1 MKNKFF
7 KTTRSIMCRANVQVR
22 LKTLCTVALVGAATT
37 ASFGQTPEIRDSVRV
52 QHLQKVVISD
62 SRVGNT
68 APLTTTTIN
77 RNELLDVR
85 SSVSMPFML
94 ELQPSVV
101 AMGENGAVG
110 ATSLRIR
117 GVDATR
123 INVNINGITLNDP
136 ESQAVFWYNI
146 PNLGGMAQS
155 LQIQR
160 GVGASTGGSPAFGAA
175 INLQTLNARNRA
187 YGEADFGLGSW
198 NTRQYSITAGTGIMK
213 NGLSFDFAYSGLT
226 SDGFVRSRGTDQQ
239 SFFGCASWYGERTL
253 VKMMAIIGSQTTGI
267 TWDGAYASQLDI
279 DPTYNPSGEYV
290 MDGNIMYYPNETDN
304 YWQRHYQLYVS
315 HMLSDNLSV
324 NAALDFTHGDGYY
337 EQYKADTKYK
347 KIFLGS
353 GRGDYITRKQMDNN
367 AITGNLAIRYAK
379 DGFSL
384 SVGHNMLYF
393 DGFHF
398 GNVLWFRDTAMHI
411 DTPYQ
416 WYRYNGTKTDNTS
429 YLKFNYD
436 ITSDLNIYGD
446 LQMRI
451 VNYRLRGT
459 TDDATHDDGLRL
471 VGKCQSADRVVEV
484 VHTLCRITAVVQE
497 GVTLLL
503 DEDGMFADADGDG
516 ELTVL
521 VGGDFLAP
529 FVFHHDIVHTEATA
543 LNRIGGV
550 LVIHHALHIEA
561 AVVGKVLRVERE
573 CLGRHIQRAGGR
585 RETMGTLR
593 RNQRIRCTLTGKR
606 YAAQGV
612 GAHRVRYGIERQL
625 VGRRRLD
632 IRAAPSHDV
641 GMVLVGNIRCLRVV
655 VGPAQRTDVLVEW
668 PVGYETTLRTAHEM
682 AVVLHHVG
690 LSETALEETY
700 LVDVT
705 VNSLCAVC
713 CRGYGDASGRVGSR
727 QWTVESQLVSGD
739 AAQRVGSHQINLRLA
754 VAVVGKGDMGKLVGF
769 DAVGGLPGVTTSCR
783 RDEVTLGGI
792 IVGEP

>member
-1 MKNKFF
+1 MKNTFF
-7 KTTRSIMCRANVQVR
+7 TTTRRIMCRANVQVR
-22 LKTLCTVALVGAATT
+22 LKTLCTVALIGAATT

-52 QHLQKVVISD
+52 QRLQKVVISD
-62 SRVGNT
+62 SRVDNT
-68 APLTTTTIN
+68 VPLTTTTID

-85 SSVSMPFML
+85 GSVSIPFML

-239 SFFGCASWYGERTL
+239 SFFGCASWYGDRTL
-253 VKMMAIIGSQTTGI
+253 VKLMTIIGSQTTGI

-315 HMLSDNLSV
+315 HMLSDNLSI

-347 KIFLGS
+347 KLFLGS

-367 AITGNLAIRYAK
+367 AITGNLALRYSK
-379 DGFSL
+379 DGFTL

-398 GNVLWFRDTAMHI
+398 GNVLWFRDTAMHT

-429 YLKFNYD
+429 YIKFNYD

-446 LQMRI
+446 FQMRI

-459 TDDATHDDGLRL
+459 TDDADASGQQVHIDFDENYYFFNPKAGVNYRINDNSRTYLVAGITNREPAKGDIKDAFAEGDTVKAETMLDIELGYQYVGGRWAFSANAYAMLYRDQLTPSGDLSSSGYTLLENVDKSYRLGIELQGGIRLTDWFRMDANVALSRNKVIDYTYTDFTDGDDVIQTYTATTDLALSPNVVGAAIATFSPMKNARLQL
-471 VGKCQSADRVVEV
+471 VGKYVGKQYCDNTSRDVYSIDPYFLLNLKASYVWHLRGTNEIEAQLLVNN
-484 VHTLCRITAVVQE
+484 
-497 GVTLLL
+497 LL
-503 DEDGMFADADGDG
+503 DHKYRLHAWVEDWADG
-516 ELTVL
+516 
-521 VGGDFLAP
+521 
-529 FVFHHDIVHTEATA
+529 
-543 LNRIGGV
+543 
-550 LVIHHALHIEA
+550 
-561 AVVGKVLRVERE
+561 
-573 CLGRHIQRAGGR
+573 
-585 RETMGTLR
+585 
-593 RNQRIRCTLTGKR
+593 
-606 YAAQGV
+606 
-612 GAHRVRYGIERQL
+612 
-625 VGRRRLD
+625 
-632 IRAAPSHDV
+632 
-641 GMVLVGNIRCLRVV
+641 
-655 VGPAQRTDVLVEW
+655 W
-668 PVGYETTLRTAHEM
+668 
-682 AVVLHHVG
+682 
-690 LSETALEETY
+690 
-700 LVDVT
+700 
-705 VNSLCAVC
+705 
-713 CRGYGDASGRVGSR
+713 
-727 QWTVESQLVSGD
+727 
-739 AAQRVGSHQINLRLA
+739 
-754 VAVVGKGDMGKLVGF
+754 
-769 DAVGGLPGVTTSCR
+769 DAVNDVPADYRHHQALLQQPGINFMARV
-783 RDEVTLGGI
+783 I
-792 IVGEP
+792 YKF